1 MTSLDEIIEKLTE
14 MRDYLSDLKAML
26 NHMDLAIDDE
36 DFSQLEYFLTRA
48 EKSLDEAQALFR
60 KARWNLKH
68 LRHN

>member
-36 DFSQLEYFLTRA
+36 DFS
-48 EKSLDEAQALFR
+48 
-60 KARWNLKH
+60 
-68 LRHN
+68 